1 MPVADVDEARGT
13 SRASSPMRRQAVACA
28 RPFEPAEQTALAFY
42 ERDCLSAYATG
53 FTWPRS
59 TTAAFTARLL
69 GRMFGPPAAGALSR
83 RTVPTLPAAAVRS
96 FVTIDLGR
104 TVASALGL
112 RGLEDRLWERDDHR
126 FSQLAA
132 ERVLPACD
140 TIHGIEHASLE
151 LFQAA
156 KASGRATVLHIASV
170 HPTFHDE
177 IFDRAYREHP
187 EFQESLAWRLR
198 ERRLRRDARRI
209 KEYELADLLVTWSR
223 FSSRSLTT
231 HGVPADRV
239 VIVPLGAA
247 PVPPLATPA
256 PGDMTRSGPLRVMFA
271 GKISFH
277 KGCHVLLEAW
287 SLFDS
292 RDAVLVLAGH
302 NELPPALTAA
312 RGVELAG
319 SLPQAGLFSL
329 MNQCDLLVLPTLS
342 DSFGM
347 VVTEALMHGLPVLT
361 TANAGAADLIVE
373 GRTGWIVPAGD
384 AVALCARLRWCEA
397 NLAEVRGMRE
407 RVRGSVTPRTWSDYR
422 ADLRTTLRERDLL

>member
-1 MPVADVDEARGT
+1 MPVADVDEARDT
-13 SRASSPMRRQAVACA
+13 SRATGPTRRQAVACA

-42 ERDCLSAYATG
+42 ERECLSAYATG

-69 GRMFGPPAAGALSR
+69 GRMFGPPAAGALTR
-83 RTVPTLPAAAVRS
+83 RTVPTLPDDAVRS
-96 FVTIDLGR
+96 FASIDLGR

-132 ERVLPACD
+132 ERVLPSCD
-140 TIHGIEHASLE
+140 TIHGIEHSSLE

-198 ERRLRRDARRI
+198 ERRQRRDARRI

-231 HGVPADRV
+231 HGVPANRV

-247 PVPPLATPA
+247 PV
-256 PGDMTRSGPLRVMFA
+256 
-271 GKISFH
+271 
-277 KGCHVLLEAW
+277 
-287 SLFDS
+287 
-292 RDAVLVLAGH
+292 
-302 NELPPALTAA
+302 
-312 RGVELAG
+312 
-319 SLPQAGLFSL
+319 
-329 MNQCDLLVLPTLS
+329 
-342 DSFGM
+342 
-347 VVTEALMHGLPVLT
+347 
-361 TANAGAADLIVE
+361 
-373 GRTGWIVPAGD
+373 
-384 AVALCARLRWCEA
+384 
-397 NLAEVRGMRE
+397 
-407 RVRGSVTPRTWSDYR
+407 R
-422 ADLRTTLRERDLL
+422 ASWRRRQ